1 MQGTTTCGAEYD
13 PDSEGETVFST
24 ITGDDM
30 QTEVFSNQ
38 VLFIH
43 KLRVNVKSLAAEAR
57 LIREE
62 ANRCG
67 QQYASHL
74 TEHRRGRLREESRAA
89 QLALAFIR
97 KRPYYTV
104 EAVDSKPISAQ
115 RIVSKLQ
122 RVGYLCER
130 DLPTNVESWL
140 RDRP

>member
-1 MQGTTTCGAEYD
+1 MQGTTCNVEYD

-24 ITGDDM
+24 ITGDNM

-43 KLRVNVKSLAAEAR
+43 KLRVNVKSLAAESR

-62 ANRCG
+62 AYRCG
-67 QQYASHL
+67 RQYVSYL

-97 KRPYYTV
+97 ERPYYTV
-104 EAVDSKPISAQ
+104 EAVDSKPVSAQ

-122 RVGYLCER
+122 RLGYLCDR
-130 DLPTNVESWL
+130 DLLGSVESWL
-140 RDRP
+140 RERP